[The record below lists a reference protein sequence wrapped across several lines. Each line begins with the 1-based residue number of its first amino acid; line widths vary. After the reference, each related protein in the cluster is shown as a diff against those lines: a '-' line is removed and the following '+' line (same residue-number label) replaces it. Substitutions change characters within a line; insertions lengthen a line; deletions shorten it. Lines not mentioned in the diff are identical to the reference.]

1 VPPQRLLAWRDGFLA
16 AGQAHLAAID
26 EGIALLVGVM
36 LLYRPD
42 INRGWR
48 VVYDGYGKVGVEET
62 EKGEQVHYLSPMRPE
77 RPEETHAALKIDT
90 KTYRDLQLTLLPDLE
105 AQRLGDRQA

>member
-1 VPPQRLLAWRDGFLA
+1 
-16 AGQAHLAAID
+16 
-26 EGIALLVGVM
+26 M

-62 EKGEQVHYLSPMRPE
+62 EKGEQVHYLSPMRPK

-90 KTYRDLQLTLLPDLE
+90 KTYRDLQLTCGSARSGNSGNERHLIPGK
-105 AQRLGDRQA
+105 QPG

>member
-1 VPPQRLLAWRDGFLA
+1 
-16 AGQAHLAAID
+16 
-26 EGIALLVGVM
+26 M

-62 EKGEQVHYLSPMRPE
+62 EKGEQVHYLSPMRPKGPR
-77 RPEETHAALKIDT
+77 RPT
-90 KTYRDLQLTLLPDLE
+90 PP
-105 AQRLGDRQA
+105 